1 VLRILLV
8 ALLAAAIAGLAVMP
22 ERPAF
27 LVALLV
33 LLLAFL
39 LGAAKLAVDLIELIP
54 SDLVADAATLVAL
67 GIAFTRIT
75 TGNRLLVGALVAV
88 ALATQAAALAE
99 GRARPRDG

>member
-1 VLRILLV
+1 
-8 ALLAAAIAGLAVMP
+8 
-22 ERPAF
+22 
-27 LVALLV
+27 
-33 LLLAFL
+33 
-39 LGAAKLAVDLIELIP
+39 
-54 SDLVADAATLVAL
+54 VADAATLVAL